1 MLWRLPPGQPRMPPS
16 RPSRARPTLSSL
28 ALLLLGI
35 AGFVALWSM
44 LSLSTGLQHGWMAV
58 LGALDVVLMLR
69 LGRWPA
75 GPGRVLAALAGT
87 AAMVVA
93 SNWLVIA
100 GQLGRMLGLT
110 PLQSALKLGSHHA
123 WTLAQLANGT
133 LEIVM
138 AALALLVAALASR

>member
-1 MLWRLPPGQPRMPPS
+1 MPPS

-44 LSLSTGLQHGWMAV
+44 LSLSTGRQHGWMAV

-87 AAMVVA
+87 AAVVVA

>member
-1 MLWRLPPGQPRMPPS
+1 MLWRLPPGQPRMPLS
-16 RPSRARPTLSSL
+16 RPFRARPALFSVT
-28 ALLLLGI
+28 LLLLGI

-44 LSLSTGLQHGWMAV
+44 LSLSTGRQHGWMAV

-87 AAMVVA
+87 AAVVVA
-93 SNWLVIA
+93 ANWLVIA
-100 GQLGRMLGLT
+100 GQLGRMLGLA
-110 PLQSALKLGSHHA
+110 PLESALKLGSHHA

-133 LEIVM
+133 LEFAM
-138 AALALLVAALASR
+138 AGLALLVAALASR